1 MPIGKIR
8 FGVAIVAVA
17 AAAGAYFVLRQQ
29 PGLVRA
35 VAAPGA
41 PAMQAM
47 PVPVAAVVKRT
58 MPIYLDYAARTE
70 SIRNVVLQA
79 KITGYM
85 AVQNSGDGSDVKE
98 GDLIYQIDQRDY
110 QVALDNAKAQ
120 VDRDAASLEYLRSNL
135 NRGNELARNGY
146 LARDS
151 FEQRTSSVRQGEAQL
166 AMSRTAVRGAE
177 LNLGYTEIRAP
188 FAGRLGR
195 NQAPVGTLISAAG
208 TPLNTLVQLTPI
220 YVTFNPSETDLVEI
234 QKARA
239 IGKIEAQVRVP
250 GETQG
255 RHRGELTF
263 IDNSVDRATG
273 TIVARATIDNG
284 DLALLP
290 GQYVNV
296 RLVIGERRDMLLVP
310 QVAIG
315 SNQLGKFVYVIEE
328 GGKVGIRLVELGP
341 IDGDL
346 VAVLKGIRETDQ
358 IISGNLQKIFPG
370 MPVAPLPPRPPAAA
384 PAPAA

>member
-1 MPIGKIR
+1 MAIGKIR
-8 FGVAIVAVA
+8 FGVAVVAIA
-17 AAAGAYFVLRQQ
+17 AAAGAYFVLRYQ

-35 VAAPGA
+35 VAAPGG

-58 MPIYLDYAARTE
+58 VPIYLDYAARTE

-85 AVQNSGDGSDVKE
+85 GLQSLADGSDVKE

-110 QVALDNAKAQ
+110 QVALDSAKAQ

-135 NRGNELARNGY
+135 SRGNELARNGY

-166 AMSRTAVRGAE
+166 SMSRTAVRGAE
-177 LNLGYTEIRAP
+177 LNLSYTEIRAP
-188 FAGRLGR
+188 FPGRLGR
-195 NQAPVGTLISAAG
+195 NQAPAGTLISAAG
-208 TPLNTLVQLTPI
+208 TPLNTLVQLSPI
-220 YVTFNPSETDLVEI
+220 YVTFNPSEADLVEI
-234 QKARA
+234 QKARGN
-239 IGKIEAQVRVP
+239 GKIETEVRVP
-250 GETQG
+250 SEAQA

-263 IDNSVDRATG
+263 IDNSVDRSTG
-273 TIVARATIDNG
+273 TIVARATIENG
-284 DLALLP
+284 DLSLLP
-290 GQYVNV
+290 GQYVNIRV
-296 RLVIGERRDMLLVP
+296 LVGQRPDTLLVP

-328 GGKVGIRLVELGP
+328 DGKVGIRLVELGP
-341 IDGDL
+341 ADGDL
-346 VAVLKGIRETDQ
+346 VSVTRGIRETDR

-370 MPVAPLPPRPPAAA
+370 MPVAPLPAQPAAA
-384 PAPAA
+384 PAA